1 MTHHDHDLPLPDYD
15 SLPTGSIESRI
26 RALDAD
32 GVTRV
37 LDYERQHA
45 DRVQIVQ
52 LLQHRLDGLR
62 RGDVVPSGGDPTAG
76 APEVLPGQHTGAAAS
91 PATEGPPQNPP
102 SHGVPTNP
110 AQPRG

>member
-1 MTHHDHDLPLPDYD
+1 MADHRSEPPLPDYD
-15 SLPTGSIESRI
+15 RLPTGSIESRI

-32 GVTRV
+32 GVARV

-62 RGDVVPSGGDPTAG
+62 SGDVVPSGGDPTAG
-76 APEVLPGQHTGAAAS
+76 APEVSPGQGTGSAAS

-110 AQPRG
+110 AQPRR